1 MNVMTRNALSA
12 GLLLAAAFAGSPA
25 LAAGKYHVIELTFE
39 SRWGK
44 PIVLHFMPPGGFSAK
59 ACKASLQPAIAEFS
73 PNLNKAFEKNY
84 GTGVEGWRKAKF
96 IKGECPGLD
105 SPGGQ
110 LFKLK
115 LSGQ

>member
-1 MNVMTRNALSA
+1 MRKALCA
-12 GLLLAAAFAGSPA
+12 GLILAAAFAGSPA
-25 LAAGKYHVIELTFE
+25 LAAGKFSVIELTFE

-44 PIVLHFMPPGGFSAK
+44 EIVLHFAAPGGFSAK
-59 ACKASLQPAIAEFS
+59 ACKASLPDAIAFFS

-84 GTGVEGWRKAKF
+84 GGGIDSWAGAKF
-96 IKGECPGLD
+96 IKGSCPALE

-115 LSGQ
+115 ISGQ